1 MNRDPK
7 GKDAPEKK
15 KTWQTLE
22 LERLDVVQN
31 AQAGGGR
38 LQPGEAFNFYR
49 PS

>member
-7 GKDAPEKK
+7 SKEAPVKK

-31 AQAGGGR
+31 AQSGAGR

-49 PS
+49 NS